1 MDIRLHVFDS
11 KHIGRAGLA
20 SNIGLL
26 KGCSTDFLYGN
37 MHFMKTK
44 ITELL
49 DIQHPILMTGMSWI
63 SEPELVA
70 AVSEAGGLG
79 ILATGPLKPSE
90 TREKIRQIRSLT
102 SKPFGAGATLL
113 MPGAREN
120 AQVML
125 EENIPVINFSLGK
138 GDWIVDQAHQYGGK
152 VIATVTNERHAQAA
166 ESYGCDAVLATG
178 NAAAAHGSPISTIVL
193 VPAIARA
200 VSIPV
205 IATGGICDG
214 KGLVAALALGAEAI
228 AMGTRFSLTRESP
241 VHPLTNQMVLQKSIE
256 ETIYTD
262 RFDSIRCR
270 VMETDASVESVHKGP
285 RFFKGLKAS
294 IDIARSLD
302 QSWMKLALGS
312 LLPSSGYPQTKKTDD
327 KQVVTP
333 LKKNGKKKKSPI
345 GPVIDGV
352 KEGYK
357 LMHMAKAY
365 MEIKAATTEGDLEK
379 GVHLIGQVQGL
390 INDLP
395 TVEKLITRIIS
406 EADDA
411 YNNLGRRFT

>member
-1 MDIRLHVFDS
+1 
-11 KHIGRAGLA
+11 
-20 SNIGLL
+20 
-26 KGCSTDFLYGN
+26 
-37 MHFMKTK
+37 MKTK

-63 SEPELVA
+63 SVPELVA

-79 ILATGPLKPSE
+79 ILATGPLKPEE
-90 TREKIRQIRSLT
+90 TRACIRKIRSLT
-102 SKPFGAGATLL
+102 DKPFGAGATLL

-125 EENIPVINFSLGK
+125 EEKIPVINFSLGK
-138 GDWIVDQAHQYGGK
+138 GDWIVEKAHSYGGK

-193 VPAIARA
+193 IPAIARA
-200 VSIPV
+200 VNIPV

-228 AMGTRFSLTRESP
+228 AMGTRFSLTKESP
-241 VHPLTNQMVLQKSIE
+241 VHPDTTQMVLQKGIE

-270 VMETDASVESVHKGP
+270 VMATDAAIESVRKGP
-285 RFFKGLKAS
+285 QFFKGLKAS
-294 IDIARSLD
+294 FEIAKSID
-302 QSWMKLALGS
+302 QSWFKLATGFLAQ
-312 LLPSSGYPQTKKTDD
+312 PSKPKG
-327 KQVVTP
+327 KQPKP
-333 LKKNGKKKKSPI
+333 LQHKDVPKKKKGI
-345 GPVIDGV
+345 GGMLKPVTSGV
-352 KEGYK
+352 KEALKMG
-357 LMHMAKAY
+357 HMAKAY
-365 MEIKAATTEGDLEK
+365 MEIKAATTEGDLDK

-390 INDLP
+390 INDIP
-395 TVEKLITRIIS
+395 TAEEVVTRVMA
-406 EADDA
+406 EADDV
-411 YNNLGRRFT
+411 YRNLSGRF